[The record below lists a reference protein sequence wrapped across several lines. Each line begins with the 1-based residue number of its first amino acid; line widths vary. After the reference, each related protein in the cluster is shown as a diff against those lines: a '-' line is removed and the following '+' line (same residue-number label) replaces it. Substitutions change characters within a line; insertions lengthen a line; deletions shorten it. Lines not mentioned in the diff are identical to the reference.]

1 MPNYTGDFY
10 FAFGGENADTA
21 MTTSNA
27 GVFSSIALDTNE
39 EFWGGEAELVDNDG
53 SLTESDEGT
62 TRFEAPFSTVIVG
75 GDILT
80 ATLTIGSNDYNVW
93 IVNFSNYSFNYIGF
107 GVIGGGTIPEIENE
121 PDGEYTGGQTFSNIT
136 NISSTPV
143 AALCFL
149 KGTSIDTPD
158 GEVAVETLQIGDLV
172 RTGSTQC
179 APVKWIGRQTV
190 MTRFQPA
197 DRLMPVR
204 FAAGSLGDGLPHT
217 DLTVTSDHAMLVD
230 GVLCHAGALV
240 NGTTINWVPL
250 AELDDSVT
258 YYHVET
264 ENHDVILAEGA
275 AAETFI
281 DYLDRCG
288 FDNYQEYLDLYGAE
302 RVIHEMPLPRIS
314 AGRLVPGAIKAL
326 LGSRAPAR
334 PNSLAG

>member
-149 KGTSIDTPD
+149 KG
-158 GEVAVETLQIGDLV
+158 
-172 RTGSTQC
+172 
-179 APVKWIGRQTV
+179 
-190 MTRFQPA
+190 
-197 DRLMPVR
+197 
-204 FAAGSLGDGLPHT
+204 
-217 DLTVTSDHAMLVD
+217 
-230 GVLCHAGALV
+230 
-240 NGTTINWVPL
+240 
-250 AELDDSVT
+250 
-258 YYHVET
+258 
-264 ENHDVILAEGA
+264 
-275 AAETFI
+275 
-281 DYLDRCG
+281 
-288 FDNYQEYLDLYGAE
+288 
-302 RVIHEMPLPRIS
+302 
-314 AGRLVPGAIKAL
+314 
-326 LGSRAPAR
+326 
-334 PNSLAG
+334 